1 MTEMEDLKKI
11 RLGLPIVVE
20 GKYDQIKLSAVYD
33 GCIIRTD
40 GFGVFNA
47 GEKMA
52 LIRRLAG
59 EKGVIVLTDPDGG
72 GKVIRRYLSQ
82 ALPPEK
88 IFHLHVPRLSGK
100 ERRKAVPSKEGVLG
114 VEGMSDD
121 LLRDL
126 LLRFAAANG
135 IDPTKGEASGTVA
148 AGGITKADLYAWG
161 LSGTP
166 SATAARDALAPRLGL
181 PTGMT
186 PTAFLSAVNLLY
198 SPVEL
203 EKVIKE
209 LET

>member
-1 MTEMEDLKKI
+1 MSGEKKI
-11 RLGLPIVVE
+11 RLGLPIGVE

-40 GFGVFNA
+40 GFGVFSA
-47 GEKMA
+47 TEKMA

-59 EKGVIVLTDPDGG
+59 EKGAIVLTDPDGG

-88 IFHLHVPRLSGK
+88 IFHLHVPRLAGK
-100 ERRKAVPSKEGVLG
+100 ERRKAAPSKEGVLG
-114 VEGMSDD
+114 VEGMTEG

-126 LLRFAAANG
+126 LLRFAEANG
-135 IDPTKGEASGTVA
+135 IDPESGENTGGGA

-161 LSGTP
+161 LSGTA
-166 SATAARDALAPRLGL
+166 SASEARDALAVRLGL

-198 SPVEL
+198 TPESLGALIE
-203 EKVIKE
+203 ENKTE
-209 LET
+209 

>member
-1 MTEMEDLKKI
+1 MSEQKKI
-11 RLGLPIVVE
+11 RLSLPIIVE

-40 GFGVFNA
+40 GFGVFSA

-52 LIRRLAG
+52 LIRRMAG

-88 IFHLHVPRLSGK
+88 IYHLHVPRLAGK
-100 ERRKAVPSKEGVLG
+100 ERRKAAPSKEGFLG
-114 VEGMSDD
+114 VEGMTEDF
-121 LLRDL
+121 LREL

-135 IDPTKGEASGTVA
+135 IDPEKGEASGA
-148 AGGITKADLYAWG
+148 SASGGITKADLYAWG

-166 SATAARDALAPRLGL
+166 AASAARDALAPRLGL

-198 SPVEL
+198 TP
-203 EKVIKE
+203 
-209 LET
+209 ETLGQIIEENETE